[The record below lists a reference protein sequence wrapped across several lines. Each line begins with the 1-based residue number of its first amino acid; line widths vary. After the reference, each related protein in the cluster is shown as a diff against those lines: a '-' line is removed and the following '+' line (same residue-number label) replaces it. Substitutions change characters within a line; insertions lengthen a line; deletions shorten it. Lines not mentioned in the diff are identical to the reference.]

1 MFIKFI
7 KEIDFYG
14 INFPLLYKNKPNLS
28 TKLGLKLSILT
39 LILSLIFSIIYILD
53 MINRKSFKIYSYI

>member
-14 INFPLLYKNKPNLS
+14 IHFPLSNNNKPNLS
-28 TKLGLKLSILT
+28 TKLV
-39 LILSLIFSIIYILD
+39 LIL
-53 MINRKSFKIYSYI
+53 